1 MADISKLE
9 QQANLLFDNVAGWES
24 STLQRI
30 GKRIGKYG
38 KMSIADVK
46 AINNIAIV
54 KQDMEAITKELAKV
68 TVYNISQIEQMY
80 GELLE
85 EQHLANQ
92 PLYDY
97 RGKTF
102 VPFAENRELQAIA
115 RAYAK
120 TTGETMINLA
130 KTKALCV
137 LGANGKPI
145 GMQKYYTDVL
155 DKAVMQVTTGATD
168 FHTAMRDSII
178 ELGGSGVRVD
188 YGGGV
193 TRRLDTVVRQNL
205 LWGAKQASTE
215 YNTMIGEEL
224 GCDGIEVDWHSN
236 PRPSHEFMQGKQYVL
251 GKART
256 INGIHFESADE
267 ALERLQDYGCLHYKT
282 PIICGISEPRY
293 SPEELKRLNE
303 QNAKRYAID
312 GKEYSGY
319 EVTQMQRR
327 LESSVRNEKTT
338 RDLAKVSGDNALVKR
353 CNERIKAYQGKYNEI
368 SEITGIQGDKKRTS
382 VPRSTATVKSATLT
396 KVEPPKQKA
405 EEQKFKVAQG
415 KDLSGKIDYSKGDY
429 DFDIEKAMKEQ
440 GFDGLPR
447 VVSDE
452 EFEEALKKSNF
463 YAERTYCAP
472 TQEVL
477 DAYRDQLYNGKWYV
491 DCSEGGSQ
499 YGKGMYCAARYENG
513 KYIIPKDNK
522 IGWEM
527 SHYQEIGASKGNN
540 FAYTEGITLT
550 EDAKIFELPHDKK
563 AYEYISDAYSNNYM
577 LTHATPA
584 QRETV
589 EKLVSVR
596 EKINNLTWKE
606 TRDFID
612 GLYEEADR
620 YYSQLTDLSKEA
632 TKAMQYTSQGSKY
645 PKMKDAG
652 TLAAEMGYDAIN
664 AVGHGES
671 GSYTVILN
679 RTKCIF
685 RKGGSRYGN

>member
-9 QQANLLFDNVAGWES
+9 QQANLLFNNVAGWEQ

-38 KMSIADVK
+38 KMSLADVK
-46 AINNIAIV
+46 AINNIAVV
-54 KQDMEAITKELAKV
+54 KQDMDAITKELAKV
-68 TVYNISQIEQMY
+68 TGYNISQIEQMY
-80 GELLE
+80 GELIE

-102 VPFAENRELQAIA
+102 VPFKDNRELQAIA

-137 LGANGKPI
+137 LGANGKPV

-224 GCDGIEVDWHSN
+224 GCDGIEVDFHSN

-267 ALERLQDYGCLHYKT
+267 ALERLQDYGCLHYRT
-282 PIICGISEPRY
+282 PVICGISEPRY
-293 SPEELKRLNE
+293 LPEELKRLNE
-303 QNAKRYAID
+303 QNAKRYTID

-338 RDLAKVSGDNALVKR
+338 RNLAKASGDNALVKR
-353 CNERIKAYQGKYNEI
+353 CNDRIKAYQGKYNEI
-368 SEITGIQGDKKRTS
+368 SEITGIQGDKRRMS
-382 VPRSTATVKSATLT
+382 VPRGTAMVKRATPTLK
-396 KVEPPKQKA
+396 KVAEIPRVEVKKILSQEETIQKA
-405 EEQKFKVAQG
+405 KDLAKSPDYEKASSLQEIRAITNKKLGYDELPKVVGEQEFEKLAQG
-415 KDLSGKIDYSKGDY
+415 KSKMHRGVQSSDTKTASEIVDEFKYGELWTGNSGGAVYGNGVYFTATESIASGEYAGQGGKI
-429 DFDIEKAMKEQ
+429 IEA
-440 GFDGLPR
+440 
-447 VVSDE
+447 
-452 EFEEALKKSNF
+452 
-463 YAERTYCAP
+463 
-472 TQEVL
+472 
-477 DAYRDQLYNGKWYV
+477 
-491 DCSEGGSQ
+491 
-499 YGKGMYCAARYENG
+499 
-513 KYIIPKDNK
+513 I
-522 IGWEM
+522 
-527 SHYQEIGASKGNN
+527 
-540 FAYTEGITLT
+540 LT
-550 EDAKIFELPHDKK
+550 EDAKVADFEELFKEYFDTGLP
-563 AYEYISDAYSNNYM
+563 
-577 LTHATPA
+577 
-584 QRETV
+584 
-589 EKLVSVR
+589 
-596 EKINNLTWKE
+596 KIIGLPKE
-606 TRDFID
+606 DYQLIIRDV
-612 GLYEEADR
+612 GQYA
-620 YYSQLTDLSKEA
+620 A
-632 TKAMQYTSQGSKY
+632 TK
-645 PKMKDAG
+645 
-652 TLAAEMGYDAIN
+652 GYDAIALN
-664 AVGHGES
+664 GYQGKD
-671 GSYTVILN
+671 YTVLLN
-679 RTKCIF
+679 RAKCIV
-685 RKGGSRYGN
+685 KE

>member
-9 QQANLLFDNVAGWES
+9 QQANLLFNNVAGWES

-38 KMSIADVK
+38 KMSLADVK
-46 AINNIAIV
+46 AINNIAVV
-54 KQDMEAITKELAKV
+54 KSDMDAITKELAKV
-68 TVYNISQIEQMY
+68 TGYNISQIEQMY

-137 LGANGKPI
+137 LDSNGKVK
-145 GMQKYYTDVL
+145 GLQRAYTDVL

-205 LWGAKQASTE
+205 LWGAKQASVE
-215 YNTMIGEEL
+215 YNEMIGEEL
-224 GCDGIEVDWHSN
+224 GCDGIEVDFHSN

-303 QNAKRYAID
+303 QNARRYTID

-338 RDLAKVSGDNALVKR
+338 RDLAKASGDNALVKR
-353 CNERIKAYQGKYNEI
+353 CNEHIKAYQTKYNEI
-368 SEITGIQGDKKRTS
+368 SEITGIQGDKKRMS
-382 VPRSTATVKSATLT
+382 VPKGTASVKGATPT
-396 KVEPPKQKA
+396 KVEIPKTITKHYNALSTDQEKIDFISKNLGVSKEKA
-405 EEQKFKVAQG
+405 EEYDLAVAQYG
-415 KDLSGKIDYSKGDY
+415 GFSFGKIRKASYVGGAEFDEEMFAGKMVTSANKIAKNLEEFIEKSPKWDGDIYRGINLPRWTLSEFKQGDIIDMQGISSWSSNAEVASRFAKKGLDEKVIFHSKGTKQGTSIRHLARYTEEDEVMISAKAKWSITN
-429 DFDIEKAMKEQ
+429 IEKV
-440 GFDGLPR
+440 DN
-447 VVSDE
+447 VTHIYVE
-452 EFEEALKKSNF
+452 EL
-463 YAERTYCAP
+463 
-472 TQEVL
+472 EV
-477 DAYRDQLYNGKWYV
+477 
-491 DCSEGGSQ
+491 
-499 YGKGMYCAARYENG
+499 
-513 KYIIPKDNK
+513 I
-522 IGWEM
+522 
-527 SHYQEIGASKGNN
+527 
-540 FAYTEGITLT
+540 
-550 EDAKIFELPHDKK
+550 
-563 AYEYISDAYSNNYM
+563 
-577 LTHATPA
+577 
-584 QRETV
+584 
-589 EKLVSVR
+589 
-596 EKINNLTWKE
+596 
-606 TRDFID
+606 
-612 GLYEEADR
+612 
-620 YYSQLTDLSKEA
+620 
-632 TKAMQYTSQGSKY
+632 
-645 PKMKDAG
+645 
-652 TLAAEMGYDAIN
+652 
-664 AVGHGES
+664 
-671 GSYTVILN
+671 
-679 RTKCIF
+679 
-685 RKGGSRYGN
+685 